1 MTYLFNGFRTL
12 TTAILLISAM
22 STNAY
27 AMPKGDASKGEIK
40 TPSCRFCHGSNG
52 IAPQPSYP
60 NLAGQQ
66 PQYLYDAMLA
76 YTNDMRKGPMASMMK
91 GQLQNLSTQDL
102 ADIAAYYSAMK

>member
-1 MTYLFNGFRTL
+1 M
-12 TTAILLISAM
+12 TTAILLISTIG
-22 STNAY
+22 TNAY

-66 PQYLYDAMLA
+66 PQYLYDAMQA
-76 YTNDMRKGPMASMMK
+76 YTNDMRIGPMATMMK
-91 GQLQNLSTQDL
+91 GQLQNLNTQDL

>member
-52 IAPQPSYP
+52 IAPQPNYP

-66 PQYLYDAMLA
+66 QQYLYDAMLA
-76 YTNDMRKGPMASMMK
+76 YTNDMRIGPMATMMK
-91 GQLQNLSTQDL
+91 GQLQNLNTQDL

>member
-12 TTAILLISAM
+12 TTAILLIIAM
-22 STNAY
+22 SSNAY
-27 AMPKGDASKGEIK
+27 AIPKGDASKGELK

-52 IAPQPSYP
+52 IASQPNYP

-66 PQYLYDAMLA
+66 QQYIYDAMLA
-76 YTNDMRKGPMASMMK
+76 YTNDMRLGPMAGMMK
-91 GQLQNLSTQDL
+91 GQLQNLNAQDL